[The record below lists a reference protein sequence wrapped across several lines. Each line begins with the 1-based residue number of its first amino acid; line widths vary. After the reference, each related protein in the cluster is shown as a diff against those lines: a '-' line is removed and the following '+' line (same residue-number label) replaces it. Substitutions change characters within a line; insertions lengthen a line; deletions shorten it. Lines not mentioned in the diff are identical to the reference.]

1 MITIH
6 ESEFIKSAVVPE
18 QYVHNSYCD
27 IAFVG
32 KSNVGK
38 SSLIN
43 ALLNRKKI
51 AKVSSTP
58 GKTRIINFF
67 KVRYKNE
74 ENQEGFINFVD
85 LPGYGYAKISKKER
99 ESWKKMLDLYFTN
112 RIELKGVIL
121 LVDIRHPKDLKDE
134 MMLSMLKNH
143 NIPFLITATKADKI
157 GTKANRALT
166 NLQQEFQIKEKQI
179 KAVSSKTKKGLAEI
193 ISWIEHCEL
202 Y

>member
-6 ESEFIKSAVVPE
+6 ESEFLKSAVLPE
-18 QYVHNSYCD
+18 HYVNNSYCD

-58 GKTRIINFF
+58 GKTRNINFF
-67 KVRYKNE
+67 KVRFKNE
-74 ENQEGFINFVD
+74 DNEEGFVNFVD

-99 ESWKKMLDLYFTN
+99 ESWKKMLALYFTN

-121 LVDIRHPKDLKDE
+121 LVDVRHPKNEKDE
-134 MMLSMLKNH
+134 MMLSMLKQYQ
-143 NIPFLITATKADKI
+143 IPFLIAATKSDKI
-157 GTKANRALT
+157 GTKTLSSVQKLAKSFLIDK
-166 NLQQEFQIKEKQI
+166 QQIT
-179 KAVSSKTKKGLAEI
+179 AVSSKTKKGLPAI
-193 ISWIEHCEL
+193 ITWIESCIS
-202 Y
+202 